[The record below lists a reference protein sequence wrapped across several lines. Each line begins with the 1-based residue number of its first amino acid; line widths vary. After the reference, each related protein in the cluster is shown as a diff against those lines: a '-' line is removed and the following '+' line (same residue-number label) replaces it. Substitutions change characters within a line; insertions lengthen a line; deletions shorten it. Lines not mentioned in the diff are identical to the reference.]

1 MAESGIVGRK
11 QESKAKPVTTRQLL
25 KDLQYELGT
34 GVDDPGQ
41 FNSASRF
48 GRIVDSRKL
57 DHDDGKVF

>member
-25 KDLQYELGT
+25 KDLQYELGR

-41 FNSASRF
+41 FNSASKF
-48 GRIVDSRKL
+48 GRIVDSRTFE
-57 DHDDGKVF
+57 HDPDEVF